1 VWSLFKDRQFRL
13 FWIASVFSDMA
24 LITYFTVHGWLA
36 LQVSDS
42 PLWVGIT
49 AGTGGLALTLFAV
62 VGGVLSDRITRRQLV
77 LTTLTVRG
85 LLGLTLA
92 ILILTDNIRLW
103 HIIVASFAEGMVASA
118 HVPTMMAMTMDIVGR
133 ERLLSA
139 TAARFAGMT
148 IVGIVAPLLA
158 GAIVSRFDI
167 GYAYVVIAACYGIA
181 PFLILAMRKVAREP
195 RERTT
200 PLEDFKQGLAYV
212 ISDSRVRTL
221 ILMIFVVEGFGWA
234 HEAMMPVMARD
245 VLDAGASG
253 LGYLLAAGSAGAT
266 VSSIVM
272 SNVGE
277 INRKSLLIV
286 GGSLG
291 FGLFLVVFSFV
302 RWLPVSLALIAAA
315 YASVVMYETTVNTV
329 LQTSVPDSLRG
340 RVLSF
345 QAMMWGV
352 SGLAG
357 FHTGAIANAVGAP
370 VAIAIGGAVVV
381 VNAGWVLRKVARF
394 DAVQPEPATEV

>member
-1 VWSLFKDRQFRL
+1 M
-13 FWIASVFSDMA
+13 FWFASVLNDMA

-62 VGGVLSDRITRRQLV
+62 VGGVLSDRIPRRQLV
-77 LTTLTVRG
+77 LVSMSIRS

-92 ILILTDNIRLW
+92 VLILTDNIKLW
-103 HIIVASFAEGMVASA
+103 HVILASFLEGTVASA

-133 ERLLSA
+133 EKLLSA

-148 IVGIVAPLLA
+148 VMGIVAPLLA
-158 GAIVSRFDI
+158 GAVVSRFDI
-167 GYAYVVIAACYGIA
+167 GYAYVVIAVCYGLA
-181 PFLILAMRKVAREP
+181 PFLILAMRKVTREP
-195 RERTT
+195 RTPTT
-200 PLEDFKQGLAYV
+200 PLEDLKQGFSYV
-212 ISDSRVRTL
+212 ISDPKVRTL
-221 ILMIFVVEGFGWA
+221 ILMVFVVEGFGWA

-266 VSSIVM
+266 VSSIIM
-272 SNVGE
+272 SNAGE
-277 INRKSLLIV
+277 VNRKSRLMV
-286 GGSLG
+286 GGSFG
-291 FGLFLVVFSFV
+291 FGVFLVVFAFSQ
-302 RWLPVSLALIAAA
+302 WLPVSLVVIAAA

-329 LQTSVPDSLRG
+329 LQTSVPDGLRG

-381 VNAGWVLRKVARF
+381 VNAAWVLRRVARF
-394 DAVQPEPATEV
+394 DYVQPEPAAEA